1 MGVSENLWIVVKD
14 VKPLVVYDVEC
25 EMAMNSTKGKPA
37 SSCVDL
43 GHTKLFGIPE
53 VTTVFFSCCDS
64 VLGDS
69 L

>member
-1 MGVSENLWIVVKD
+1 MGVSVNLWIVEKD
-14 VKPLVVYDVEC
+14 VKPLIVYDVEC

-37 SSCVDL
+37 SSWVDL
-43 GHTKLFGIPE
+43 GHTNLFCIPE
-53 VTTVFFSCCDS
+53 ETSVLFSCCDS